1 MHCIRAYVALQYHC
15 NFTFFVLTADRD
27 YVPIIEIVKFLPQ
40 EVEKSV
46 SIFIVDDKNIENFFL
61 YLTSGEGVHLSPFST
76 TEVVIKNDDGKDIPT
91 KLYYTCIL
99 NYIGCNL
106 LKTL

>member
-1 MHCIRAYVALQYHC
+1 M
-15 NFTFFVLTADRD
+15 
-27 YVPIIEIVKFLPQ
+27 KFLPQ

-46 SIFIVDDKNIENFFL
+46 NIFIVDDKNIEYDETFFL

-76 TEVVIKNDDGKDIPT
+76 AKVVIKNDDGKDIRT

-99 NYIGCNL
+99 IYIIML
-106 LKTL
+106 